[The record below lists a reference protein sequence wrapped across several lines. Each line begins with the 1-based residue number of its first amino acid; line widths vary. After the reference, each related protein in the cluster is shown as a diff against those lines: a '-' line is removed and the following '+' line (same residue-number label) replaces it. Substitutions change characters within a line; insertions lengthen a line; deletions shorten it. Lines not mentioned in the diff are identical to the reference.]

1 MMDWQTLINLG
12 LGCVIAFIGWFAR
25 EIWDSVKELRKDI
38 HQIEKDLPE
47 VYVRR
52 DDLREVRL
60 EMIARF
66 DKLESIMSSFFD
78 RLNDKADK

>member
-1 MMDWQTLINLG
+1 MDWQILINIALG
-12 LGCVIAFIGWFAR
+12 VVIGFIGWFAR

-47 VYVRR
+47 IYVRR
-52 DDLREVRL
+52 DDLREVRM
-60 EMIARF
+60 EMMARF

>member
-1 MMDWQTLINLG
+1 MDWQILINIALG
-12 LGCVIAFIGWFAR
+12 VVIGFIGWFAR

-47 VYVRR
+47 IYVRR

-60 EMIARF
+60 EMMARF

>member
-1 MMDWQTLINLG
+1 MEWQTLINLC
-12 LGCVIAFIGWFAR
+12 LGCVIGFIGWFAR

-47 VYVRR
+47 IYVRR
-52 DDLREVRL
+52 DDLREVRM
-60 EMIARF
+60 EMMARF

>member
-1 MMDWQTLINLG
+1 MDWQILINIALG
-12 LGCVIAFIGWFAR
+12 VLIGFIGWFAR

-38 HQIEKDLPE
+38 HQIEKNLPE

-52 DDLREVRL
+52 DELREVRQEL
-60 EMIARF
+60 MARF
-66 DKLESIMSSFFD
+66 DKLENMMSQFFD